1 MRFVNHVRYAAD
13 AAKIAA
19 TRPAHRE
26 YLGTLLASGQ
36 LLLAGPFT
44 DDSGALFVY
53 EAESLDAARALVAA
67 DPFAQAGV
75 FAHCDLKPWKLVFS
89 APDGLMPPS

>member
-1 MRFVNHVRYAAD
+1 MKFVNHARYAAD
-13 AAKIAA
+13 AGKIAA
-19 TRPAHRE
+19 TRPAHRD

-53 EAESLDAARALVAA
+53 EAETLEAARALVAA

-75 FAHCDLKPWKLVFS
+75 FEHCDIKPWKLVFS
-89 APDGLMPPS
+89 APTELVPAG

>member
-1 MRFVNHVRYAAD
+1 MKFVNHVRYAAD
-13 AAKIAA
+13 AAKIAEH
-19 TRPAHRE
+19 RPAHRE

-53 EAESLDAARALVAA
+53 EAETPEAAQALVNA
-67 DPFAQAGV
+67 DPFAKAGV
-75 FAHCDLKPWKLVFS
+75 FAQCDLKPWKLVFS
-89 APDGLMPPS
+89 APEGLLPAL